1 MMHGTARELFVH
13 KNSDTICL
21 QGACRAVFS
30 LLPPWSTG
38 LFGTATAVYLE
49 RLCPNKK
56 KIVQSFCQK
65 IKQFAFVFA
74 KVSSKTACA
83 LVVGP
88 HNWDLGLLS
97 CQTLLFKT
105 GCSMMQLF
113 S

>member
-49 RLCPNKK
+49 RLCPKEKK
-56 KIVQSFCQK
+56 LRSR
-65 IKQFAFVFA
+65 FV
-74 KVSSKTACA
+74 KKENSSRLFLRKSRLKR
-83 LVVGP
+83 LVR
-88 HNWDLGLLS
+88 
-97 CQTLLFKT
+97 
-105 GCSMMQLF
+105 
-113 S
+113 